1 MRDYRYYK
9 EVCSGLPMPFAFVD
23 LDMLQQN
30 IQSILQRANGKKIR
44 IASKSIRSVDVLRR
58 ILKADARFQ
67 GIMCFTVP
75 EALYLAQQGFTDL
88 LLGYP
93 AVDESLL
100 ASVAMH
106 QREGGCS
113 ITLMVDCES
122 HVEQAEA
129 AAAKYGVVLPL
140 CVDIDLS
147 IDVPGLHFGVW
158 RSPIRSTAAALD
170 LIQRI
175 AQSRHVVLE
184 GLMGYEA
191 QVAGLGD
198 RVPRQA
204 LKNAVVRFLKRR
216 SIREAAARRAEL
228 IAAIERMGLP
238 PLRFVN
244 AGGTG
249 SLHTSSEE
257 SVVTEVT
264 AGSGFYS
271 PGLFDHYRDFSLLPA
286 AGYAIEIV
294 RQPRSDLYTCLGGGY
309 TASGAAGNDKLP
321 RPYLPQ
327 GAALLAM
334 EGAGEV
340 QTPIRYS
347 GPEKLELG
355 DPVFMRHSK
364 AGELCERFKHLY
376 YISNN
381 GIVGETTTYRG
392 DGLCYL

>member
-1 MRDYRYYK
+1 
-9 EVCSGLPMPFAFVD
+9 MPFAFVD

>member
-1 MRDYRYYK
+1 MRDYHYYK
-9 EVCSGLPMPFAFVD
+9 EVCTGLRMPFAFVD

-30 IQSILQRANGKKIR
+30 IQSILHRANGKRIR

-58 ILKADARFQ
+58 ILQTSTQFQ
-67 GIMCFTVP
+67 GIMCYTVP
-75 EALYLAQQGFTDL
+75 EALYLAEQGFTDL

-93 AVDESLL
+93 TVDARQL

-106 QREGGCS
+106 QREGCN
-113 ITLMVDCES
+113 ITLMVDCEE
-122 HVEQAEA
+122 HVEQAEV

-147 IDVPGLHFGVW
+147 IDIPGLHFGVW
-158 RSPIRSTAAALD
+158 RSPIRSTDAALD
-170 LIQRI
+170 LIKRI
-175 AQSRHVVLE
+175 AQSRHVVLD

-198 RVPRQA
+198 RLPRQV
-204 LKNAVVRFLKRR
+204 LKNVIVRLLKHH
-216 SIREAAARRAEL
+216 SIREAATRRAEL
-228 IAAIERMGLP
+228 VEAINRMGLP

-249 SLHTSSEE
+249 SLHTSSVEP
-257 SVVTEVT
+257 VVTEVT

-271 PGLFDHYRDFSLLPA
+271 PGLFDHYRDFTMLPA

-294 RQPRSDLYTCLGGGY
+294 RQPRNDLYTCLGGGY
-309 TASGAAGNDKLP
+309 TASGASGNEKLP

-327 GAALLAM
+327 GAALLTM

-340 QTPIRYS
+340 QTPIRYN
-347 GPEKLELG
+347 GPEELALG
-355 DPVFMRHSK
+355 DPIFMRHSK
-364 AGELCERFKHLY
+364 AGELCERFTHLY

>member
-1 MRDYRYYK
+1 
-9 EVCSGLPMPFAFVD
+9 MPFAFVD

-58 ILKADARFQ
+58 ILEADARFQ

-75 EALYLAQQGFTDL
+75 EALYLAQQGLMDL

-129 AAAKYGVVLPL
+129 AASKYGVVLPL

-198 RVPRQA
+198 RVPGQA
-204 LKNAVVRFLKRR
+204 LKNAIVRFLKRR
-216 SIREAAARRAEL
+216 SIREAADRRAEL

-271 PGLFDHYRDFSLLPA
+271 PGLFDHYRDFTLLPA

-340 QTPIRYS
+340 QTPIRYN

-355 DPVFMRHSK
+355 DPIFMRHSK

>member
-1 MRDYRYYK
+1 
-9 EVCSGLPMPFAFVD
+9 MPFAFVD

-58 ILKADARFQ
+58 ILKANARFQ

-93 AVDESLL
+93 VVDESLL
-100 ASVAMH
+100 ASFAMH

-198 RVPRQA
+198 RVPGQA
-204 LKNAVVRFLKRR
+204 LKNAIVRFLKRR
-216 SIREAAARRAEL
+216 SIREAADRRAEL

-271 PGLFDHYRDFSLLPA
+271 PGLFDHYRDFTLLPA

-340 QTPIRYS
+340 QTPIRYN

-355 DPVFMRHSK
+355 DPIFMRHSK

>member
-1 MRDYRYYK
+1 MRDYHYYK
-9 EVCSGLPMPFAFVD
+9 EACTGLQMPFAFVD

-30 IQSILQRANGKKIR
+30 IQSILHRANGKKIR

-58 ILKADARFQ
+58 ILQTSTQFQ
-67 GIMCFTVP
+67 GIMCYTVP
-75 EALYLAQQGFTDL
+75 EALYLARQGFTDL

-93 AVDESLL
+93 AVDARLL

-106 QREGGCS
+106 QREGCN
-113 ITLMVDCES
+113 ITLMVDCEE
-122 HVEQAEA
+122 HVEQAEV
-129 AAAKYGVVLPL
+129 AAAKYGVVLSL

-158 RSPIRSTAAALD
+158 RSPIRSTDAALD
-170 LIQRI
+170 LIKRI
-175 AQSRHVVLE
+175 AQSRHVVLD

-198 RVPRQA
+198 RLPRQA
-204 LKNAVVRFLKRR
+204 LKNVIVRLLKRR
-216 SIREAAARRAEL
+216 SIREAASRRADLVE
-228 IAAIERMGLP
+228 AINRMGLP

-249 SLHTSSEE
+249 SLHTSSAEP
-257 SVVTEVT
+257 VVTEVT

-271 PGLFDHYRDFSLLPA
+271 PGLFDHYRDFTLLPA

-309 TASGAAGNDKLP
+309 TASGASGNDKLP
-321 RPYLPQ
+321 RPYLPH
-327 GAALLAM
+327 GATLLAM

-340 QTPIRYS
+340 QTPIRYN
-347 GPEKLELG
+347 GPDELALG
-355 DPVFMRHSK
+355 DPIFMRHSK
-364 AGELCERFKHLY
+364 AGELCERFTHLY

>member
-9 EVCSGLPMPFAFVD
+9 EVCTGLPMPFAFVD
-23 LDMLQQN
+23 LDLLQQN
-30 IQSILQRANGKKIR
+30 IQSVLHRASGKKVR

-58 ILKADARFQ
+58 ILQVNAQFQ

-93 AVDESLL
+93 ATDARLL
-100 ASVAMH
+100 ESVAMH
-106 QREGGCS
+106 QCEGRS
-113 ITLMVDCES
+113 ITLMVDCET
-122 HVEQAEA
+122 HVEQAET
-129 AAAKYGVVLPL
+129 AAAKYGVRLPL
-140 CVDIDLS
+140 CVDIDMS

-158 RSPIRSTAAALD
+158 RSPIRSTATALG
-170 LIQRI
+170 LIERI
-175 AQSRHVVLE
+175 AQSEHVVLD

-198 RVPRQA
+198 RVPGQA
-204 LKNAVVRFLKRR
+204 LKNAIVRLLKRR
-216 SIREAAARRAEL
+216 SIREVAARRAEL
-228 IAAIERMGLP
+228 VAAIERLDIP

-249 SLHTSSEE
+249 SLHTSSKEPT
-257 SVVTEVT
+257 VTEVT

-271 PGLFDHYRDFSLLPA
+271 PGLFDHYRDFTLLPA

-294 RQPRSDLYTCLGGGY
+294 RQPRGDLYTCLGGGY
-309 TASGAAGNDKLP
+309 TASGAAGSDKLP

-327 GAALLAM
+327 GTALLAM

-340 QTPIRYS
+340 QTPIRYN
-347 GPEKLELG
+347 GLEELKLG
-355 DPVFMRHSK
+355 DPIFMRHSK
-364 AGELCERFKHLY
+364 AGELCERFEHLY
-376 YISNN
+376 YISN
-381 GIVGETTTYRG
+381 GSIVGKTTTYRG
-392 DGLCYL
+392 DGLCFL

>member
-1 MRDYRYYK
+1 
-9 EVCSGLPMPFAFVD
+9 MPFAFVD

-58 ILKADARFQ
+58 ILKANARFQ

-75 EALYLAQQGFTDL
+75 EAVYLAQQGFTDL

-113 ITLMVDCES
+113 ITLMVDCER
-122 HVEQAEA
+122 HVEQAEL
-129 AAAKYGVVLPL
+129 AAAKYGVMLPL

-198 RVPRQA
+198 RVPGQA
-204 LKNAVVRFLKRR
+204 LKNAIVRFLKRR
-216 SIREAAARRAEL
+216 SIREAADRRAEL

-340 QTPIRYS
+340 QTPIRYN

-355 DPVFMRHSK
+355 DPIFMRHSK

>member
-1 MRDYRYYK
+1 
-9 EVCSGLPMPFAFVD
+9 MPFAFVD

-58 ILKADARFQ
+58 ILKANARFQ

-158 RSPIRSTAAALD
+158 RSPIRSTSAALD

-198 RVPRQA
+198 RVPGQA
-204 LKNAVVRFLKRR
+204 LKNAIVRFLKRR
-216 SIREAAARRAEL
+216 SIREAADRRAEL

-340 QTPIRYS
+340 QTPIRYN

-376 YISNN
+376 YISNK

>member
-1 MRDYRYYK
+1 
-9 EVCSGLPMPFAFVD
+9 MPFAFVD

-58 ILKADARFQ
+58 ILKANARFQ

-93 AVDESLL
+93 VVDESLL

-204 LKNAVVRFLKRR
+204 LKNAIVRFLKRR
-216 SIREAAARRAEL
+216 SIREAADRRAEL

-271 PGLFDHYRDFSLLPA
+271 PGLFDHYRDFTLLPA

-294 RQPRSDLYTCLGGGY
+294 RQPHSDLYTCLGGGY
-309 TASGAAGNDKLP
+309 TASGAAGNDKRP

-340 QTPIRYS
+340 QTPIRYN

-355 DPVFMRHSK
+355 DPIFMRHSK

>member
-1 MRDYRYYK
+1 MRDYHYYK
-9 EVCSGLPMPFAFVD
+9 EVCTGLQMPFAFVD

-30 IQSILQRANGKKIR
+30 IQSILHRANGKKIR

-58 ILKADARFQ
+58 ILQTSTQFQ
-67 GIMCFTVP
+67 GIMCYTVP
-75 EALYLAQQGFTDL
+75 EALYLARQGFTDL

-93 AVDESLL
+93 AVDARLL

-106 QREGGCS
+106 QREGCN
-113 ITLMVDCES
+113 ITLMVDCEE
-122 HVEQAEA
+122 HVEQAEV

-158 RSPIRSTAAALD
+158 RSPIRSTDAALD
-170 LIQRI
+170 LIKRI
-175 AQSRHVVLE
+175 AQSRHVVLD

-198 RVPRQA
+198 RLPRQA
-204 LKNAVVRFLKRR
+204 LKNVIVRLLKRR
-216 SIREAAARRAEL
+216 SIREAASRRAEL
-228 IAAIERMGLP
+228 VEAIDRMGLP
-238 PLRFVN
+238 PLRFIN

-249 SLHTSSEE
+249 SLHTSSVEP
-257 SVVTEVT
+257 VVTEVT
-264 AGSGFYS
+264 VGSGFYS
-271 PGLFDHYRDFSLLPA
+271 PGLFDHYRDFTLLPA

-309 TASGAAGNDKLP
+309 TASGASGNDKLP

-340 QTPIRYS
+340 QTPIRYN
-347 GPEKLELG
+347 GPEELALG
-355 DPVFMRHSK
+355 DPIFMRHSK
-364 AGELCERFKHLY
+364 AGELCERFTHLY

>member
-1 MRDYRYYK
+1 
-9 EVCSGLPMPFAFVD
+9 MPFAFVD

-44 IASKSIRSVDVLRR
+44 IASKSIRSVDVLWR
-58 ILKADARFQ
+58 ILQANSQFQ
-67 GIMCFTVP
+67 GIMCYTVP

-88 LLGYP
+88 LMGYP
-93 AVDESLL
+93 AVDVSLL
-100 ASVAMH
+100 ASVARH
-106 QREGGCS
+106 QREGGS
-113 ITLMVDCES
+113 HITLMVDCES

-147 IDVPGLHFGVW
+147 MDVPGLHFGVW
-158 RSPIRSTAAALD
+158 RSPIRSTDAALD

-175 AQSRHVVLE
+175 ARSRHVVLE

-191 QVAGLGD
+191 QIAGLGD

-204 LKNAVVRFLKRR
+204 LKNAIVRLLKRR
-216 SIREAAARRAEL
+216 SIREAAVRRAEL
-228 IAAIERMGLP
+228 VAAIDCMGLP

-249 SLHTSSEE
+249 SLHTSSVEQ
-257 SVVTEVT
+257 VVTEVT

-271 PGLFDHYRDFSLLPA
+271 PGLFDHYRDFTLLPA

-294 RQPRSDLYTCLGGGY
+294 RQPRSDLFTCLGGGY
-309 TASGAAGNDKLP
+309 SASGAAGNDKLP

-340 QTPIRYS
+340 QTPIRYN
-347 GPEKLELG
+347 GPEQLKLG
-355 DPVFMRHSK
+355 DPIYMRHSK
-364 AGELCERFKHLY
+364 AGELCERFTHLY
-376 YISNN
+376 YISNSS
-381 GIVGETTTYRG
+381 IVGKTTTYRG

>member
-30 IQSILQRANGKKIR
+30 IQSILQRANWKKIR

-58 ILKADARFQ
+58 ILKANARFQ

-75 EALYLAQQGFTDL
+75 EAVYLAQQGFTDL

-175 AQSRHVVLE
+175 VQSRHVVLE

-204 LKNAVVRFLKRR
+204 LKNAIVRFLKRR
-216 SIREAAARRAEL
+216 SIREAADRRAEL

-249 SLHTSSEE
+249 SLHTSSKE

-340 QTPIRYS
+340 QTPIRYN

-355 DPVFMRHSK
+355 DPIFMRHSK

>member
-1 MRDYRYYK
+1 
-9 EVCSGLPMPFAFVD
+9 MPFAFVD

-30 IQSILQRANGKKIR
+30 IKSILQRANGKKIR

-58 ILKADARFQ
+58 ILKANARFQ

-75 EALYLAQQGFTDL
+75 EAVYLAQQGFTDL

-198 RVPRQA
+198 RVPGQA
-204 LKNAVVRFLKRR
+204 LKNAIVWFLKRR
-216 SIREAAARRAEL
+216 SIREAADRRAEL

-271 PGLFDHYRDFSLLPA
+271 PGLFDHYRDFTLLPA

-340 QTPIRYS
+340 QTPIRYN

-355 DPVFMRHSK
+355 DPIFMRHSK

>member
-1 MRDYRYYK
+1 
-9 EVCSGLPMPFAFVD
+9 MPFAFVD

-30 IQSILQRANGKKIR
+30 ILNVLHRANGKNVR
-44 IASKSIRSVDVLRR
+44 IASKSIRSVDMLRR
-58 ILKADARFQ
+58 ILQANAQFQ

-93 AVDESLL
+93 AMDASLL

-106 QREGGCS
+106 QREGCN
-113 ITLMVDCES
+113 ITLMVDCET

-129 AAAKYGVVLPL
+129 AAAKYGVRLPL
-140 CVDIDLS
+140 CVDIDMS

-158 RSPIRSTAAALD
+158 RSPIRSTDAALN
-170 LIQRI
+170 LIKRI
-175 AQSRHVVLE
+175 AQSKHVVLE

-198 RVPRQA
+198 RVPGQV
-204 LKNAVVRFLKRR
+204 LKNAIVRLLKHR
-216 SIREAAARRAEL
+216 SIRDAAARRAEL
-228 IAAIERMGLP
+228 VAAIDRMGLP

-249 SLHTSSEE
+249 SLHTSSVEP
-257 SVVTEVT
+257 VVTEVT

-271 PGLFDHYRDFSLLPA
+271 PGLFDNYRDFTLVPA

-294 RQPRSDLYTCLGGGY
+294 RQPRGDLYTCLGGGY
-309 TASGAAGNDKLP
+309 TASGIAGSDRLP

-327 GAALLAM
+327 GATLLAM

-340 QTPIRYS
+340 QTPIRYN
-347 GPEKLELG
+347 GQETLELG
-355 DPVFMRHSK
+355 DPIFMRHSK
-364 AGELCERFKHLY
+364 AGELCERFTHLY
-376 YISNN
+376 YISN
-381 GIVGETTTYRG
+381 GSIVGETTTYRG
-392 DGLCYL
+392 DGLCFL

>member
-1 MRDYRYYK
+1 
-9 EVCSGLPMPFAFVD
+9 MPFAFVD

-30 IQSILQRANGKKIR
+30 TQSILQRANGKKIR

-106 QREGGCS
+106 QREGGCN
-113 ITLMVDCES
+113 ITLMVDCEG
-122 HVEQAEA
+122 HVEQAEE

-158 RSPIRSTAAALD
+158 RSPIRSTTAALD

-340 QTPIRYS
+340 QTPIRYN

-355 DPVFMRHSK
+355 DPIFMRHSK

>member
-1 MRDYRYYK
+1 
-9 EVCSGLPMPFAFVD
+9 MPFAFVD

-30 IQSILQRANGKKIR
+30 ILSVLHRANGKNVR

-58 ILKADARFQ
+58 ILQANAQFQ

-93 AVDESLL
+93 AMDASLL

-106 QREGGCS
+106 QGEGCN
-113 ITLMVDCES
+113 ITLMVDCER

-129 AAAKYGVVLPL
+129 AAAKYGVRLPL
-140 CVDIDLS
+140 CVDIDMS

-158 RSPIRSTAAALD
+158 RSPIRSTDAALD
-170 LIQRI
+170 LIKRI
-175 AQSRHVVLE
+175 AQSKHVVLE

-198 RVPRQA
+198 HVPGQV
-204 LKNAVVRFLKRR
+204 LKNAIVRLLKHR
-216 SIREAAARRAEL
+216 SIREVAARRAEL
-228 IAAIERMGLP
+228 VAAIDRMGLP

-249 SLHTSSEE
+249 SLHTSSVEPI
-257 SVVTEVT
+257 VTEVT

-271 PGLFDHYRDFSLLPA
+271 PGLFDNYRDFTLVPA
-286 AGYAIEIV
+286 AGYAIEVV
-294 RQPRSDLYTCLGGGY
+294 RQPRGDLYTCLGGGY
-309 TASGAAGNDKLP
+309 TASGVAGSDRLP

-327 GAALLAM
+327 GATLLAM

-340 QTPIRYS
+340 QTPIRYN
-347 GPEKLELG
+347 GPEELELG
-355 DPVFMRHSK
+355 DPIFMRHSK
-364 AGELCERFKHLY
+364 AGELCERFTRLY
-376 YISNN
+376 YISN
-381 GIVGETTTYRG
+381 GSIVGETTTYRG
-392 DGLCYL
+392 DGLCFL

>member
-1 MRDYRYYK
+1 
-9 EVCSGLPMPFAFVD
+9 MPFAFVD

-58 ILKADARFQ
+58 ILKANARFQ

-75 EALYLAQQGFTDL
+75 EAVYLAQQGFTDL

-122 HVEQAEA
+122 HVEQAEL

-158 RSPIRSTAAALD
+158 RSPIRSTTAALD

-198 RVPRQA
+198 RVPGQA
-204 LKNAVVRFLKRR
+204 LKNAIVRFLKRR
-216 SIREAAARRAEL
+216 SIREAADRRAEL

-257 SVVTEVT
+257 SIVTEVT

-271 PGLFDHYRDFSLLPA
+271 PGLFDHYRDFTLLPA

-340 QTPIRYS
+340 QTPIRYN

-355 DPVFMRHSK
+355 DPIFMRHSK

>member
-1 MRDYRYYK
+1 
-9 EVCSGLPMPFAFVD
+9 MPFAFVD

-30 IQSILQRANGKKIR
+30 IKSILQRANGKKIR

-58 ILKADARFQ
+58 ILKANARFQ

-75 EALYLAQQGFTDL
+75 EAVYLAQQGFTDL

-204 LKNAVVRFLKRR
+204 LKNAIVWFLKRR
-216 SIREAAARRAEL
+216 SIREAADRRAEL

-340 QTPIRYS
+340 QTPIRYN

-355 DPVFMRHSK
+355 DPIFMRHSK
-364 AGELCERFKHLY
+364 AGELCERFEHLY

>member
-9 EVCSGLPMPFAFVD
+9 EVCTGIPMPFAFVD

-30 IQSILQRANGKKIR
+30 IQSVLQRASGKKIR

-58 ILKADARFQ
+58 ILQENAQFQ

-75 EALYLAQQGFTDL
+75 EALYLAEQGFTDL

-93 AVDESLL
+93 AVDARQL

-106 QREGGCS
+106 QREGCN
-113 ITLMVDCES
+113 ITLMVDCRA

-158 RSPIRSTAAALD
+158 RSPIRSTDAALD
-170 LIQRI
+170 LIKRI
-175 AQSRHVVLE
+175 AQSKHVVLE

-204 LKNAVVRFLKRR
+204 LKNAFVQLLKRR
-216 SIREAAARRAEL
+216 SIREAAIRRAEL
-228 IAAIERMGLP
+228 VAAIERMGLP

-249 SLHTSSEE
+249 SLHTSSVEP
-257 SVVTEVT
+257 VVTEVT

-271 PGLFDHYRDFSLLPA
+271 PGLFDHFRDFTLLPA

-294 RQPRSDLYTCLGGGY
+294 RQPRGDLYTCLGGGY
-309 TASGAAGNDKLP
+309 TASGAGGSDKLP

-327 GAALLAM
+327 GASLLAM

-340 QTPIRYS
+340 QTPIRYN
-347 GPEKLELG
+347 GPEELELG
-355 DPVFMRHSK
+355 DPIFMRHSK
-364 AGELCERFKHLY
+364 AGELCERFTHLY

>member
-1 MRDYRYYK
+1 
-9 EVCSGLPMPFAFVD
+9 MPFAFVD

-30 IQSILQRANGKKIR
+30 IKSILQRANGKKIR

-58 ILKADARFQ
+58 ILKANARFQ

-75 EALYLAQQGFTDL
+75 EAVYLAQQGFTDL

-122 HVEQAEA
+122 HVEQAEL

-158 RSPIRSTAAALD
+158 RSPIRSTTAALD

-216 SIREAAARRAEL
+216 SIREAADRRAEL

-340 QTPIRYS
+340 QTPIRYN

-355 DPVFMRHSK
+355 DPIFMRHSK

>member
-9 EVCSGLPMPFAFVD
+9 EVCTGLPMPFAFVD

-30 IQSILQRANGKKIR
+30 ILNVLHRANGKNVR
-44 IASKSIRSVDVLRR
+44 IASKSIRSVDMLRR
-58 ILKADARFQ
+58 ILQANAQFQ

-93 AVDESLL
+93 AMDASLL

-106 QREGGCS
+106 QREGCN
-113 ITLMVDCES
+113 ITLMVDCET

-129 AAAKYGVVLPL
+129 AAAKYGVRLPL
-140 CVDIDLS
+140 CVDIDMS

-158 RSPIRSTAAALD
+158 RSPIRSTDAALN
-170 LIQRI
+170 LIKRI
-175 AQSRHVVLE
+175 AQSKHVVLE

-198 RVPRQA
+198 RVPGQV
-204 LKNAVVRFLKRR
+204 LKNAIVRLLKHR
-216 SIREAAARRAEL
+216 SIRDAAARRAEL
-228 IAAIERMGLP
+228 VAAIDRMGLP

-249 SLHTSSEE
+249 SLHTSSVEP
-257 SVVTEVT
+257 VVTEVT

-271 PGLFDHYRDFSLLPA
+271 PGLFDNYRDFTLVPA

-294 RQPRSDLYTCLGGGY
+294 RQPRGDLYTCLGGGY
-309 TASGAAGNDKLP
+309 TASGIAGSDRLP

-327 GAALLAM
+327 GATLLAM

-340 QTPIRYS
+340 QTPIRYN
-347 GPEKLELG
+347 GQETLELG
-355 DPVFMRHSK
+355 DPIFMRHSK
-364 AGELCERFKHLY
+364 AGELCERFTHLY
-376 YISNN
+376 YISN
-381 GIVGETTTYRG
+381 GSIVGETTTYRG
-392 DGLCYL
+392 DGLCFL